1 MIKKYSLIFSCS
13 ALLMACGYTHQESNL
28 KKTQESIIPNQENS
42 WKKEDSSIEKTL
54 TQEESLK
61 KCEEQELQKNFLL
74 RQCGKTL
81 SFQQKCEAYCENGT
95 WKIKKSLNN
104 VWDF

>member
-28 KKTQESIIPNQENS
+28 KNTQESIIPNQENS

-61 KCEEQELQKNFLL
+61 TCEEQELQKNILL
-74 RQCGKTL
+74 RQCEKSL
-81 SFQQKCEAYCENGT
+81 IFRCVAYCENGT